1 MKQFHFSLEAV
12 LRVRTEQLE
21 KTRLSFAECLQW
33 RARAA
38 GSVAAAQAE
47 IDSCHEALTA
57 RRECRT
63 TRADQLIFLNA
74 LQYQQS
80 ILGNLKEELARVE
93 RELALRRTVM
103 IAAQRKLDAL
113 ERLKERKREAHLAAQ
128 QRREESMMD
137 DLIGARYVL
146 QMAEV
151 GR

>member
-21 KTRLSFAECLQW
+21 KTRHSFAEGLQW

-38 GSVAAAQAE
+38 ASVAAAQAE

-57 RRECRT
+57 RRESRT
-63 TRADQLIFLNA
+63 TRADQVLFLNA

-80 ILGNLKEELARVE
+80 ILTGFNEELSRAE
-93 RELALRRTVM
+93 RELHHRRLAM

-113 ERLKERKREAHLAAQ
+113 ARLKERKRTAHQAEA

-151 GR
+151 AA

>member
-12 LRVRTEQLE
+12 LRVRMEQLE
-21 KTRLSFAECLQW
+21 KTRQSFAEGLQW
-33 RARAA
+33 KARAA
-38 GSVAAAQAE
+38 ASVAAAQAE

-63 TRADQLIFLNA
+63 TRTDQLLFLNA

-80 ILGNLKEELARVE
+80 LLRGHQQELARAE
-93 RELALRRTVM
+93 RELEIRRGAM
-103 IAAQRKLDAL
+103 IFAQRKLDAL
-113 ERLKERKREAHLAAQ
+113 ERLKERKRQAHRAEA

-146 QMAEV
+146 QTAEV
-151 GR
+151 AA

>member
-21 KTRLSFAECLQW
+21 KTRQSFAECLQW
-33 RARAA
+33 HARAA

-63 TRADQLIFLNA
+63 TRADQLLFLNA

-80 ILGNLKEELARVE
+80 LLGNLKEELARVE
-93 RELALRRTVM
+93 RELEIRRNAM

-113 ERLKERKREAHLAAQ
+113 ERLKERKRQAHQTVA
-128 QRREESMMD
+128 QRREETMMD

-151 GR
+151 AT

>member
-1 MKQFHFSLEAV
+1 MKQFTFSLEAV

-21 KTRLSFAECLQW
+21 KTRHAFAECLHW

-38 GSVAAAQAE
+38 ASVAGAQAE

-63 TRADQLIFLNA
+63 TRADQLLFLNA

-80 ILGNLKEELARVE
+80 LLGNLKDELARVE
-93 RELALRRTVM
+93 RELGIRRAAKS
-103 IAAQRKLDAL
+103 AAQRKLDAL
-113 ERLKERKREAHLAAQ
+113 ERLTERKREAHRAVG
-128 QRREESMMD
+128 QRREDSMMD

-151 GR
+151 AA

>member
-12 LRVRTEQLE
+12 LRVRLEQLE
-21 KTRLSFAECLQW
+21 KTRQAFAECLQW

-38 GSVAAAQAE
+38 SSVSAAQAE
-47 IDSCHEALTA
+47 IDSCHDALTA

-63 TRADQLIFLNA
+63 TRADQLMFLNA

-80 ILGNLKEELARVE
+80 LLSNLNEELARVE
-93 RELALRRTVM
+93 RELANRRATM

-113 ERLKERKREAHLAAQ
+113 ERLKERQRQAHHTAA
-128 QRREESMMD
+128 QRREETMMD
-137 DLIGARYVL
+137 DLIGARYVM

-151 GR
+151 AT

>member
-21 KTRLSFAECLQW
+21 KTRVSFAECLQW

-63 TRADQLIFLNA
+63 TRADQLLFLNA

-80 ILGNLKEELARVE
+80 LLGNLKDELARVE
-93 RELALRRTVM
+93 RELGIRRAAM

-113 ERLKERKREAHLAAQ
+113 ERLKERKRAAHRAVG
-128 QRREESMMD
+128 QRREDSMMD

-151 GR
+151 AA

>member
-12 LRVRTEQLE
+12 LRVRLEQLE
-21 KTRLSFAECLQW
+21 KARQHFAEGLQW
-33 RARAA
+33 KARAA
-38 GSVAAAQAE
+38 ASVAAAQAE

-63 TRADQLIFLNA
+63 TRTDQLLFLNA

-80 ILGNLKEELARVE
+80 LLRSLQQELVRAE
-93 RELALRRTVM
+93 RELENRRGAM
-103 IAAQRKLDAL
+103 IFAQRKLDAL
-113 ERLKERKREAHLAAQ
+113 TRLKERKQQAHHAVA

-146 QMAEV
+146 HAAEV
-151 GR
+151 AT